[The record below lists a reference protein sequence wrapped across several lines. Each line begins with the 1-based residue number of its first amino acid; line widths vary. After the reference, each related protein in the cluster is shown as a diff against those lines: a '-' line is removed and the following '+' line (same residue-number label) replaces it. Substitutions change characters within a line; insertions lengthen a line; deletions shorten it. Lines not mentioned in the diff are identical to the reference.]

1 MKRFYNLLS
10 FFLLSLVG
18 ITNAVA
24 QDYGQGALLETPEQ
38 IVGKDVLLYEPG
50 TSSDHPSGYLNGS
63 AKWTNTISDACIYNF
78 IKLEKQSAD
87 GHPLYLLQ
95 QKSTGKYVKD
105 PAKIEGSEGESYV
118 EYTDKKEDAFEMTV
132 LNFVEESE
140 GVDNDPRTA
149 ANSGKQDLSEKG
161 FVLCRNEFDI
171 DEETGEQSPVYIAG
185 QWEPS
190 YFPYTDTNVFRIY
203 EFVVL
208 KGADK
213 LMSYV
218 AAFTVDPNN
227 YTTGTTPGTYKK
239 ELVDAADKA
248 YNAANQAL
256 ESGNVTNEQAD
267 KLCAD
272 LKKAYNDL
280 MDKGFNALVDGG
292 YYFIRT
298 TTNHWMTSEKKSGLD
313 FLWGAGGVY
322 EGDKAPAAG
331 EVQVADAKY
340 IWKLTSAGKKDLYYV
355 QNLYTGTY
363 MSAVPNAAF
372 KVDKDC
378 YILTEE
384 KTPLFVAFDGT
395 EDKNNPAAK
404 KLGFVFY
411 QMKADS
417 TKGRQFHSKFA
428 NSGVFEWNDIAN
440 PNNIYLFNDVAKAD
454 IDRIAAEVEQAKL
467 NEKLN
472 TIYGKA
478 LVDYS
483 GSLAISGGTKDADFS
498 NGLTKDST
506 NFFCTVLQSNEGKIA
521 ALADG
526 KFGKN
531 NDVNSY
537 FHTSWSGGQFKPS
550 LDRYHYVG
558 VDLKKEISGGIMV
571 KIAKRRTYNDYPMEF
586 AFFGSNDPKAV
597 RDSAEWTLLG
607 CGKVDWSI
615 GMPLKAGVDP
625 DCEKDTVIPN
635 AIGVAGTTFE
645 GSYRYIKCAAIATQY
660 NINDPIATRGFF
672 CLSEMTVYSPAT
684 IDPNGGLIQQVSE
697 PVRKEI
703 AAALEAAKKEVAAGK
718 ATQPTIDRLQKAYD
732 AFMKELPNPQ
742 ALLDA
747 AKEAKTFANN
757 VESQG
762 FVGEELAQ
770 YAPAGLEALKAAVK
784 AANEYDANG
793 KSAKE
798 ILAEVEKLNT
808 AVATFKEGINLPEA
822 DKIYRLRGASRKA
835 WNKKLISYKAQC
847 YAKNNGNAN
856 TIYFTYPE
864 GATNEAIVT
873 NDNGVIADNEVWETV
888 TSALTDTLNSALTNY
903 YWYVEKAEKGKIV
916 LRNVGTGMYL
926 SAQNGEV
933 GQSVTPVE
941 IPVILSK
948 PLTFV
953 FDAGKDKQLNVN
965 SNGQMVTWADPND
978 WNAQF
983 TFEAVPQI
991 DYAQLAMPVANEAYQ
1006 IVTLPV
1012 TVDAYCVQGTAYSL
1026 VGETD
1031 DKKFALAEITEPI
1044 PAGTPFILGRDVENA
1059 EQALENGAALFDYGM
1074 DAITNVSEL
1083 QYSTK
1088 ALDANGIQGTLCEV
1102 DTVAAGYAYLRG
1114 SKVVA
1119 TKNTVIGVNSGY
1131 FNAKHEKGVA
1141 AGDVNLELGKVVV
1154 DNITNADVVV
1164 LPSVVDVYSVDGV
1177 LVRKNVKAANATKGL
1192 PAGVYVVGKVKV
1204 LVK

>member
-24 QDYGQGALLETPEQ
+24 QDYGQGKLLETPEQ

-50 TSSDHPSGYLNGS
+50 TSSDHPAGYLNGS

-78 IKLEKQSAD
+78 IKLEKQSED

-95 QKSTGKYVKD
+95 QKSTKKYVKD

-132 LNFVEESE
+132 LNFEEI
-140 GVDNDPRTA
+140 VDGAESNPRTA
-149 ANSGKQDLSEKG
+149 ANSNKQDLSVTG

-208 KGADK
+208 KGQEK

-218 AAFTVDPNN
+218 EAFVVDPNN

-239 ELVDAADKA
+239 ELVDAANQA

-256 ESGNVTNEQAD
+256 ESGNVTDEQAD

-363 MSAVPNAAF
+363 MSAETNAAF

-384 KTPLFVAFDGT
+384 KTPLFVAFDGA
-395 EDKNNPAAK
+395 ESKEANSK

-537 FHTSWSGGQFKPS
+537 FHTSWSGGSFTPS

-597 RDSAEWTLLG
+597 VDSAEWTLLG

-660 NINDPIATRGFF
+660 NINDPRGNRGYF

-948 PLTFV
+948 PLMFV

>member
-24 QDYGQGALLETPEQ
+24 QDYGQGKLLETPEQ

-50 TSSDHPSGYLNGS
+50 TSSDHPAGYLNGS

-78 IKLEKQSAD
+78 IKLEKQSED

-95 QKSTGKYVKD
+95 QKSTKKYVKD

-132 LNFVEESE
+132 LNFEEI
-140 GVDNDPRTA
+140 VDGAESNPRTA
-149 ANSGKQDLSEKG
+149 ANSNKQDLSVTG

-208 KGADK
+208 KGQEK

-218 AAFTVDPNN
+218 EAFVVDPNN

-239 ELVDAADKA
+239 ELVDAANQA

-256 ESGNVTNEQAD
+256 ESGNVTDEQAD

-363 MSAVPNAAF
+363 MSAETNAAF

-384 KTPLFVAFDGT
+384 KTPLFVAFDGA
-395 EDKNNPAAK
+395 ESKEANSK

-615 GMPLKAGVDP
+615 GMPLKAGVDA

-660 NINDPIATRGFF
+660 NINNPIATRGFF

>member
-24 QDYGQGALLETPEQ
+24 QDYGQGKLLETPEQ

-50 TSSDHPSGYLNGS
+50 TSSDHPAGYLNGS

-78 IKLEKQSAD
+78 IQLEKQSED

-132 LNFVEESE
+132 LNFKEIVDGAES
-140 GVDNDPRTA
+140 NPRTA
-149 ANSGKQDLSEKG
+149 ANSNKQDLSVTG

-208 KGADK
+208 KGQEK

-218 AAFTVDPNN
+218 EAFVVDPNN

-239 ELVDAADKA
+239 ELVDAANQA

-256 ESGNVTNEQAD
+256 ESGNVTDEQAD

-363 MSAVPNAAF
+363 MSAETNAAF

-384 KTPLFVAFDGT
+384 KTPLFVAFDGA
-395 EDKNNPAAK
+395 ESEEANSK

-483 GSLAISGGTKDADFS
+483 GSLAISGGTKDANFS

-615 GMPLKAGVDP
+615 GMPLKAGVDA

-660 NINDPIATRGFF
+660 NINNPIATRGFF

>member
-24 QDYGQGALLETPEQ
+24 QDYGRGALLETPEQ

-50 TSSDHPSGYLNGS
+50 TSDDHPAGYLNGS
-63 AKWTNTISDACIYNF
+63 AKWTKTISDACIYNF
-78 IKLEKQSAD
+78 IQLDKQSED

-95 QKSTGKYVKD
+95 QKSTGKYVMD
-105 PAKIEGSEGESYV
+105 PAKIEGAEGESHV
-118 EYTDKKEDAFEMTV
+118 TYTSKKEDAFEMTV

-149 ANSGKQDLSEKG
+149 ANSGKQDLSVTG

-190 YFPYTDTNVFRIY
+190 YFPYTDTNVFQIY

-208 KGADK
+208 KGQEK
-213 LMSYV
+213 LMAYV
-218 AAFTVDPNN
+218 DAFTVDPNN

-256 ESGNVTNEQAD
+256 ESGEVTDEQAD

-363 MSAVPNAAF
+363 MSAETNAAF

-384 KTPLFVAFDGT
+384 KTPLFVAFDGA
-395 EDKNNPAAK
+395 ESKEANSK

-467 NEKLN
+467 NEELN

-531 NDVNSY
+531 DDVNSY
-537 FHTSWSGGQFKPS
+537 FHTSWSGGSFTPS

-607 CGKVDWSI
+607 CSKVDWSI
-615 GMPLKAGVDP
+615 GMPLKGGVDP
-625 DCEKDTVIPN
+625 DCDTDTVIPN

-660 NINDPIATRGFF
+660 NINDPIATRGYF

-873 NDNGVIADNEVWETV
+873 NDNDVIADNEVWETV

-965 SNGQMVTWADPND
+965 SNGKMVTWADPND

-1088 ALDANGIQGTLCEV
+1088 ALEANGIQGTLCEV

>member
-24 QDYGQGALLETPEQ
+24 QDYGQGKLLETPEQ

-50 TSSDHPSGYLNGS
+50 TSSDHPAGYLNGS

-78 IKLEKQSAD
+78 IQLEKQSED

-132 LNFVEESE
+132 LNFEEI
-140 GVDNDPRTA
+140 VDGAESNPRTA
-149 ANSGKQDLSEKG
+149 ANSNKQDLSVTG

-208 KGADK
+208 KGQEK

-218 AAFTVDPNN
+218 EAFVVDPNN

-239 ELVDAADKA
+239 ELVDAANQA

-256 ESGNVTNEQAD
+256 ESGNVTDEQAD

-363 MSAVPNAAF
+363 MSAETNAAF
-372 KVDKDC
+372 KVDNDC

-384 KTPLFVAFDGT
+384 KTPLFVAFDGA
-395 EDKNNPAAK
+395 ESKEANSK

-615 GMPLKAGVDP
+615 GMPLKAGVDA

-660 NINDPIATRGFF
+660 NINNPIATRGFF

-1131 FNAKHEKGVA
+1131 FNAKHEKGVT

>member
-24 QDYGQGALLETPEQ
+24 QDYGQGKLLETPEQ

-50 TSSDHPSGYLNGS
+50 TSSDHPAGYLNGS

-78 IKLEKQSAD
+78 IQLEKQSED

-132 LNFVEESE
+132 LNFEEI
-140 GVDNDPRTA
+140 VDGAESNPRTA
-149 ANSGKQDLSEKG
+149 ANSNKQDLSVTG

-208 KGADK
+208 KGQEK

-218 AAFTVDPNN
+218 EAFVVDPNN

-239 ELVDAADKA
+239 ELVDAANQA

-256 ESGNVTNEQAD
+256 ESGNVTDEQAD

-363 MSAVPNAAF
+363 MSAETNAAF

-384 KTPLFVAFDGT
+384 KTPLFVAFDGA
-395 EDKNNPAAK
+395 ESKEANSK

-483 GSLAISGGTKDADFS
+483 GSLAISGGTKDANFS

-615 GMPLKAGVDP
+615 GMPLKAGVDA

-660 NINDPIATRGFF
+660 NINNPIATRGFF

>member
-24 QDYGQGALLETPEQ
+24 QDYGQGALIKTPDG
-38 IVGKDVLLYEPG
+38 IVNKDVLLYEPG
-50 TSSDHPSGYLNGS
+50 TSDDHPAGYLNGS

-78 IKLEKQSAD
+78 IKLDKQSAD

-95 QKSTGKYVKD
+95 QKSTGKYVMD
-105 PAKIEGSEGESYV
+105 PAKIEGAEGESYV
-118 EYTDKKEDAFEMTV
+118 TYTSKKEDAFEMTV
-132 LNFVEESE
+132 LNFVEVAD
-140 GVDNDPRTA
+140 GVEADLRTQ
-149 ANSGKQDLSEKG
+149 ANSNKQDLSETG
-161 FVLCRNEFDI
+161 FVLCRNEFDT
-171 DEETGEQSPVYIAG
+171 DDETGADVPVYIAG

-190 YFPYTDTNVFRIY
+190 YFPYPDTNVFRIY
-203 EFVVL
+203 ELTVL
-208 KGADK
+208 KGQDK
-213 LMSYV
+213 LMAYV
-218 AAFTVDPNN
+218 EAFIVDETKYTV
-227 YTTGTTPGTYKK
+227 GTTPGTYKK
-239 ELVDAADKA
+239 ELVDVAVKA
-248 YNAANQAL
+248 YKDANAAL
-256 ESGNVTNEQAD
+256 EGTVTDEQAD

-280 MDKGFNALVDGG
+280 MEKGFNALVDGG
-292 YYFIRT
+292 YYFIHT

-363 MSAVPNAAF
+363 MSAETNAAF

>member
-149 ANSGKQDLSEKG
+149 ANSGKQDLSVTG

-190 YFPYTDTNVFRIY
+190 YFPYTDTNVFQIY

-208 KGADK
+208 KGQEK
-213 LMSYV
+213 LMAYV
-218 AAFTVDPNN
+218 EAFTVDPNN

-256 ESGNVTNEQAD
+256 ESGEVTDEQAD

-395 EDKNNPAAK
+395 ENKNNPAAK

-597 RDSAEWTLLG
+597 TDSAEWTLLG

-615 GMPLKAGVDP
+615 GMPLKGGVDP
-625 DCEKDTVIPN
+625 DCDTDTVIPN

-660 NINDPIATRGFF
+660 NINNPIATRGFF

-1088 ALDANGIQGTLCEV
+1088 ALEANGIQGTLCEV

>member
-24 QDYGQGALLETPEQ
+24 QDYGQGKLLETPEQ

-50 TSSDHPSGYLNGS
+50 TSSDHPAGYLNGS

-78 IKLEKQSAD
+78 IKLEKQSED

-95 QKSTGKYVKD
+95 QKSTKKYVKD

-132 LNFVEESE
+132 LNFEEI
-140 GVDNDPRTA
+140 VDGAESNPRTA
-149 ANSGKQDLSEKG
+149 ANSNKQDLSVTG

-208 KGADK
+208 KGQEK

-218 AAFTVDPNN
+218 EAFVVDPNN

-239 ELVDAADKA
+239 ELVDAANQA

-256 ESGNVTNEQAD
+256 ESGNVTDEQAD

-363 MSAVPNAAF
+363 MSAETNAAF

-384 KTPLFVAFDGT
+384 KTPLFVAFDGA
-395 EDKNNPAAK
+395 ESKEANSK

-537 FHTSWSGGQFKPS
+537 FHTSWSGGSFTPS

-597 RDSAEWTLLG
+597 VDSAEWTLLG

-660 NINDPIATRGFF
+660 NINDPRGNRGYF

-684 IDPNGGLIQQVSE
+684 IDPNGGLIQQVSQA
-697 PVRKEI
+697 VREEM

-948 PLTFV
+948 PLMFV

>member
-24 QDYGQGALLETPEQ
+24 QDYGQGKLLETPEQ

-50 TSSDHPSGYLNGS
+50 TSSDHPAGYLNGS

-78 IKLEKQSAD
+78 IQLEKQSED

-95 QKSTGKYVKD
+95 QKSTKKYVKD

-132 LNFVEESE
+132 LNFEEI
-140 GVDNDPRTA
+140 VDGAESNPRTA
-149 ANSGKQDLSEKG
+149 ANSNKQDLSVTG

-208 KGADK
+208 KGQEK

-218 AAFTVDPNN
+218 EAFVVDPNN

-239 ELVDAADKA
+239 ELVDAAEKA

-256 ESGNVTNEQAD
+256 ESGEVTDEQAD

-363 MSAVPNAAF
+363 MSAETNAAF

-384 KTPLFVAFDGT
+384 KTPLFVAFDGA
-395 EDKNNPAAK
+395 ESKEANSK

-537 FHTSWSGGQFKPS
+537 FHTSWSGGSFTPS

-597 RDSAEWTLLG
+597 VDSAEWTLLG

-660 NINDPIATRGFF
+660 NINDPRGNRGYF

-684 IDPNGGLIQQVSE
+684 IDPNGGLIQQVSQA
-697 PVRKEI
+697 VREEM
-703 AAALEAAKKEVAAGK
+703 ATALEAAKKEVAAGK

-948 PLTFV
+948 PLMFV

>member
-50 TSSDHPSGYLNGS
+50 TSSDHPAGYLNGS

-78 IKLEKQSAD
+78 IKLEKQSED

-95 QKSTGKYVKD
+95 QKSTKKYVKD

-132 LNFVEESE
+132 LNFEEI
-140 GVDNDPRTA
+140 VDGAESNPRTA
-149 ANSGKQDLSEKG
+149 ANSNKQDLSVTG

-208 KGADK
+208 KGQEK

-218 AAFTVDPNN
+218 EAFVVDPNN

-239 ELVDAADKA
+239 ELVDAANQA

-256 ESGNVTNEQAD
+256 VSGNVTDEQAD

-363 MSAVPNAAF
+363 MSAETNAAF

-384 KTPLFVAFDGT
+384 KTPLFVAFDGA
-395 EDKNNPAAK
+395 ESKEANSK

-483 GSLAISGGTKDADFS
+483 GSLAISGGTKDANFS

-597 RDSAEWTLLG
+597 VDSAEWTLLG

-615 GMPLKAGVDP
+615 GMPLKGGVDP
-625 DCEKDTVIPN
+625 DCDTDTVIPN

-684 IDPNGGLIQQVSE
+684 IDPNDGLIQQVSE

-948 PLTFV
+948 PLMFV

>member
-24 QDYGQGALLETPEQ
+24 QDYGQGALIKTPDG
-38 IVGKDVLLYEPG
+38 IVNKDVLLYEPG
-50 TSSDHPSGYLNGS
+50 TSDDHPAGYLNGS

-78 IKLEKQSAD
+78 IKLDKQSAD

-95 QKSTGKYVKD
+95 QKSTGKYVMD
-105 PAKIEGSEGESYV
+105 PAKIEGAEGESYV
-118 EYTDKKEDAFEMTV
+118 TYTSKKEDAFEMTV
-132 LNFVEESE
+132 LNFVEVAD
-140 GVDNDPRTA
+140 GVEADLRTQ
-149 ANSGKQDLSEKG
+149 ANSNKQDLSETG
-161 FVLCRNEFDI
+161 FVLCRNEFDT
-171 DEETGEQSPVYIAG
+171 DDETGADVPVYIAG

-190 YFPYTDTNVFRIY
+190 YFPYPDTNVFRIY
-203 EFVVL
+203 ELTVL
-208 KGADK
+208 KGQDK
-213 LMSYV
+213 LMAYV
-218 AAFTVDPNN
+218 EAFIVDETKYTV
-227 YTTGTTPGTYKK
+227 GTTPGTYKK
-239 ELVDAADKA
+239 ELVDVAVKA
-248 YNAANQAL
+248 YKDANVAL
-256 ESGNVTNEQAD
+256 EGTVTDEQAD

-280 MDKGFNALVDGG
+280 MEKGFNALVDGG
-292 YYFIRT
+292 YYFIHT

-313 FLWGAGGVY
+313 FLWGATGVY

-331 EVQVADAKY
+331 DVQVADAKY

-363 MSAVPNAAF
+363 MSAVTNAAF

-597 RDSAEWTLLG
+597 VDSAEWTLLG

-615 GMPLKAGVDP
+615 GMPLKAGVDA

-684 IDPNGGLIQQVSE
+684 IDPNGGLIQQVSQA
-697 PVRKEI
+697 VREEM
-703 AAALEAAKKEVAAGK
+703 ATALEAAKKEVAAGK

-948 PLTFV
+948 PLMFV

>member
-24 QDYGQGALLETPEQ
+24 QDYGQGKLLETPEQ

-50 TSSDHPSGYLNGS
+50 TSSDHPAGYLNGS

-78 IKLEKQSAD
+78 IKLEKQSED

-95 QKSTGKYVKD
+95 QKSTKKYVKD

-132 LNFVEESE
+132 LNFEEI
-140 GVDNDPRTA
+140 VDGAESNPRTA
-149 ANSGKQDLSEKG
+149 ANSNKQDLSVTG

-208 KGADK
+208 KGQEK

-218 AAFTVDPNN
+218 EAFVVDPNN

-239 ELVDAADKA
+239 ELVDAANQA

-256 ESGNVTNEQAD
+256 ESGNVTDEQAD

-363 MSAVPNAAF
+363 MSAETNAAF

-384 KTPLFVAFDGT
+384 KTPLFVAFDGA
-395 EDKNNPAAK
+395 ESKEANSK

-472 TIYGKA
+472 TVYGKA

-537 FHTSWSGGQFKPS
+537 FHTSWSGGSFTPS

-597 RDSAEWTLLG
+597 VDSAEWTLLG

-660 NINDPIATRGFF
+660 NINDPRGNRGYF

-757 VESQG
+757 VEKQG

-948 PLTFV
+948 PLMFV

-1088 ALDANGIQGTLCEV
+1088 ALEANGIQGTLCEV

>member
-24 QDYGQGALLETPEQ
+24 QDYGQGALIKTPDG
-38 IVGKDVLLYEPG
+38 IVNKDVLLYEPG
-50 TSSDHPSGYLNGS
+50 TSDDHPAGYLNGS

-78 IKLEKQSAD
+78 IKLDKQSAD

-95 QKSTGKYVKD
+95 QKSTGKYVMD
-105 PAKIEGSEGESYV
+105 PAKIEGAEGESYV
-118 EYTDKKEDAFEMTV
+118 TYTSKKEDAFEMTV
-132 LNFVEESE
+132 LNFVEVAD
-140 GVDNDPRTA
+140 GVEADLRTQ
-149 ANSGKQDLSEKG
+149 ANSNKQDLSETG
-161 FVLCRNEFDI
+161 FVLCRNEFDT
-171 DEETGEQSPVYIAG
+171 DDETGADVPVYIAG

-190 YFPYTDTNVFRIY
+190 YFPYPDTNVFRIY
-203 EFVVL
+203 ELTVL
-208 KGADK
+208 KGQDK
-213 LMSYV
+213 LMAYV
-218 AAFTVDPNN
+218 EAFIVDETKYTV
-227 YTTGTTPGTYKK
+227 GTTPGTYKK
-239 ELVDAADKA
+239 ELVDVAVKA
-248 YNAANQAL
+248 YKDANAAL
-256 ESGNVTNEQAD
+256 EGTVTDEQAD

-280 MDKGFNALVDGG
+280 MEKGFNALVDGG
-292 YYFIRT
+292 YYFIHT

-757 VESQG
+757 VEKQG

>member
-24 QDYGQGALLETPEQ
+24 QDYGQGKLLETPEQ

-50 TSSDHPSGYLNGS
+50 TSSDHPAGYLNGS

-78 IKLEKQSAD
+78 IKLEKQSED

-95 QKSTGKYVKD
+95 QKSTKKYVKD

-132 LNFVEESE
+132 LNFEEI
-140 GVDNDPRTA
+140 VDGAESNPRTA
-149 ANSGKQDLSEKG
+149 ANSNKQDLSVTG

-208 KGADK
+208 KGQEK

-218 AAFTVDPNN
+218 EAFVVDPNN

-239 ELVDAADKA
+239 ELVDAANQA

-256 ESGNVTNEQAD
+256 ESGNVTDEQAD

-363 MSAVPNAAF
+363 MSAETNAAF

-384 KTPLFVAFDGT
+384 KTPLFVAFDGA
-395 EDKNNPAAK
+395 ESKEANSK

-597 RDSAEWTLLG
+597 VDSAEWTLLG

-757 VESQG
+757 VEKQG

-873 NDNGVIADNEVWETV
+873 NDNGVIADDEVWETV
-888 TSALTDTLNSALTNY
+888 TSALADTLNSALTNY

-948 PLTFV
+948 PLMFV

-1088 ALDANGIQGTLCEV
+1088 ALEANGIQGTLCEV

-1131 FNAKHEKGVA
+1131 FNAKHEKGVP
-1141 AGDVNLELGKVVV
+1141 AGKVNLELGKVVV

>member
-24 QDYGQGALLETPEQ
+24 QDYGQGKLLETPEQ

-50 TSSDHPSGYLNGS
+50 TSSDHPAGYLNGS

-78 IKLEKQSAD
+78 IKLEKQSED

-95 QKSTGKYVKD
+95 QKSTKKYVKD

-132 LNFVEESE
+132 LNFEEI
-140 GVDNDPRTA
+140 VDGAESNPRTA
-149 ANSGKQDLSEKG
+149 ANSNKQDLSVTG

-208 KGADK
+208 KGQEK

-218 AAFTVDPNN
+218 EAFVVDPNN

-239 ELVDAADKA
+239 ELVDAANQA

-256 ESGNVTNEQAD
+256 ESGNVTDEQAD

-363 MSAVPNAAF
+363 MSAETNAAF

-384 KTPLFVAFDGT
+384 KTPLFVAFDGA
-395 EDKNNPAAK
+395 ESKEANSK

-537 FHTSWSGGQFKPS
+537 FHTSWSGGSFTPS

-597 RDSAEWTLLG
+597 VDSAEWTLLG

-660 NINDPIATRGFF
+660 NINDPRGNRGYF

-948 PLTFV
+948 PLMFV

-1088 ALDANGIQGTLCEV
+1088 ALEANGIQGTLCEV

>member
-24 QDYGQGALLETPEQ
+24 QDYGQGKLLETPEQ

-50 TSSDHPSGYLNGS
+50 TSSDHPAGYLNGS

-78 IKLEKQSAD
+78 IQLEKQSED

-132 LNFVEESE
+132 LNFEEI
-140 GVDNDPRTA
+140 VDGAESNPRTA
-149 ANSGKQDLSEKG
+149 ANSNKQDLSVTG

-208 KGADK
+208 KGQEK

-218 AAFTVDPNN
+218 EAFVVDPNN

-239 ELVDAADKA
+239 EFVDAANQA

-256 ESGNVTNEQAD
+256 ESGNVTDEQAD

-363 MSAVPNAAF
+363 MSAETNAAF

-384 KTPLFVAFDGT
+384 KTPLFVAFDGAEST
-395 EDKNNPAAK
+395 EANSK

-615 GMPLKAGVDP
+615 GMPLKAGVDA

-660 NINDPIATRGFF
+660 NINNPIATRGFF

-1131 FNAKHEKGVA
+1131 FNAKHEKGVT

>member
-24 QDYGQGALLETPEQ
+24 QDYGRGALLETPEQ

-50 TSSDHPSGYLNGS
+50 TSDDHPAGYLNGS
-63 AKWTNTISDACIYNF
+63 AKWTKTISDACIYNF
-78 IKLEKQSAD
+78 IQLDKQSED

-95 QKSTGKYVKD
+95 QKSTGKYVMD
-105 PAKIEGSEGESYV
+105 PAKIEGAEGESYV
-118 EYTDKKEDAFEMTV
+118 TYTSKKEDAFEMTV

-149 ANSGKQDLSEKG
+149 ANSGKQDLSVTG

-190 YFPYTDTNVFRIY
+190 YFPYTDTNVFQIY

-208 KGADK
+208 KGQEK
-213 LMSYV
+213 LMAYV
-218 AAFTVDPNN
+218 EAFTVDPNN

-256 ESGNVTNEQAD
+256 ESGEVTDEQAD

-363 MSAVPNAAF
+363 MSAETNAAF

-384 KTPLFVAFDGT
+384 KTPLFVAFDGA
-395 EDKNNPAAK
+395 ESKEANSK

-483 GSLAISGGTKDADFS
+483 GSLAISGGTKDANFS

-597 RDSAEWTLLG
+597 TDSAEWTLLG

-615 GMPLKAGVDP
+615 GMPLKGGVDP
-625 DCEKDTVIPN
+625 DCDTDTVIPN

-684 IDPNGGLIQQVSE
+684 IDPNGGLIQQVSQA
-697 PVRKEI
+697 VREEM

-948 PLTFV
+948 PLMFV

-1088 ALDANGIQGTLCEV
+1088 ALEANGIQGTLCEV

>member
-24 QDYGQGALLETPEQ
+24 QDYGQGKLLETPEQ

-50 TSSDHPSGYLNGS
+50 TSSDHPAGYLNGS

-78 IKLEKQSAD
+78 IKLEKQSED

-132 LNFVEESE
+132 LNFEEI
-140 GVDNDPRTA
+140 VDGAESNPRTA
-149 ANSGKQDLSEKG
+149 ANSNKQDLSVTG

-208 KGADK
+208 KGQEK

-218 AAFTVDPNN
+218 EAFVVDPNN

-239 ELVDAADKA
+239 ELVDAANQA

-256 ESGNVTNEQAD
+256 ESGEVTDEQAD

-363 MSAVPNAAF
+363 MSAETNAAF

-384 KTPLFVAFDGT
+384 KTPLFVAFDGA
-395 EDKNNPAAK
+395 ESKEANSK

-537 FHTSWSGGQFKPS
+537 FHTSWSGGSFTPS

-597 RDSAEWTLLG
+597 VDSAEWTLLG

-660 NINDPIATRGFF
+660 NINDPRGNRGYF

-684 IDPNGGLIQQVSE
+684 IDPNGGLIQQVSQA
-697 PVRKEI
+697 VREEM

-1088 ALDANGIQGTLCEV
+1088 ALEANGIQGTLCEV

>member
-24 QDYGQGALLETPEQ
+24 QDYGQGKLLETPEQ

-50 TSSDHPSGYLNGS
+50 TSDDHPAGYLNGS

-78 IKLEKQSAD
+78 IQLEKQSED

-132 LNFVEESE
+132 LNFEEI
-140 GVDNDPRTA
+140 VDGAESNPRTA
-149 ANSGKQDLSEKG
+149 ANSNKQDLSVTG

-208 KGADK
+208 KGQEK

-218 AAFTVDPNN
+218 EAFVVDPNN

-239 ELVDAADKA
+239 ELVDAANQA

-256 ESGNVTNEQAD
+256 ESGNVTDEQAD

-363 MSAVPNAAF
+363 MSAETNAAF

-384 KTPLFVAFDGT
+384 KTPLFVAFDGA
-395 EDKNNPAAK
+395 ESKEANSK

-526 KFGKN
+526 NFGKH

-597 RDSAEWTLLG
+597 VDSAEWTLLG

-615 GMPLKAGVDP
+615 GMPLKAGVDA

-983 TFEAVPQI
+983 TFEVVPQI

-1088 ALDANGIQGTLCEV
+1088 ALEANGIQGTLCEV

>member
-24 QDYGQGALLETPEQ
+24 QDYGQGALIKTPDG
-38 IVGKDVLLYEPG
+38 IVNKDVLLYEPG
-50 TSSDHPSGYLNGS
+50 TSDDHPAGYLNGS

-78 IKLEKQSAD
+78 IKLDKQSAD

-95 QKSTGKYVKD
+95 QKSTGKYVMD
-105 PAKIEGSEGESYV
+105 PAKIEGAEGESYV
-118 EYTDKKEDAFEMTV
+118 TYTSKKEDAFEMTV
-132 LNFVEESE
+132 LNFVEVAD
-140 GVDNDPRTA
+140 GVEADLRTQ
-149 ANSGKQDLSEKG
+149 ANSNKQDLSETG
-161 FVLCRNEFDI
+161 FVLCRNEFDT
-171 DEETGEQSPVYIAG
+171 DDETGADVPVYIAG

-190 YFPYTDTNVFRIY
+190 YFPYPDTNVFRIY
-203 EFVVL
+203 ELTVL
-208 KGADK
+208 KGQDK
-213 LMSYV
+213 LMAYV
-218 AAFTVDPNN
+218 EAFIVDETKYTV
-227 YTTGTTPGTYKK
+227 GTTPGTYKK
-239 ELVDAADKA
+239 ELVDVAVKA
-248 YNAANQAL
+248 YKDANAAL
-256 ESGNVTNEQAD
+256 EGTVTDEQAD

-280 MDKGFNALVDGG
+280 MEKGFNALVDGG
-292 YYFIRT
+292 YYFIHT

-313 FLWGAGGVY
+313 FLWGATGVY

-331 EVQVADAKY
+331 DVQVADAKY

-660 NINDPIATRGFF
+660 NINNPIATRGFF

>member
-24 QDYGQGALLETPEQ
+24 QDYGQGKLLETPEQ

-50 TSSDHPSGYLNGS
+50 TSSDHPAGYLNGS

-78 IKLEKQSAD
+78 IKLEKQSED

-95 QKSTGKYVKD
+95 QKSTKKYVKD

-132 LNFVEESE
+132 LNFEEI
-140 GVDNDPRTA
+140 VDGAESNPRTA
-149 ANSGKQDLSEKG
+149 ANSNKQDLSVTG

-208 KGADK
+208 KGQEK

-218 AAFTVDPNN
+218 EAFVVDPNN

-239 ELVDAADKA
+239 ELVDAANQA

-256 ESGNVTNEQAD
+256 ESGNVTDEQAD

-363 MSAVPNAAF
+363 MSAETNAAF

-384 KTPLFVAFDGT
+384 KTPLFVAFDGA
-395 EDKNNPAAK
+395 ESKEANSK

-537 FHTSWSGGQFKPS
+537 FHTSWSGGSFTPS

-597 RDSAEWTLLG
+597 VDSAEWTLLG

-660 NINDPIATRGFF
+660 NINDPRGNRGYF

-757 VESQG
+757 VEKQG

-948 PLTFV
+948 PLMFV

>member
-24 QDYGQGALLETPEQ
+24 QDYGQGKLLETPEQ

-50 TSSDHPSGYLNGS
+50 TSSDHPAGYLNGS

-78 IKLEKQSAD
+78 IKLEKQSED

-95 QKSTGKYVKD
+95 QKSTKKYVKD

-132 LNFVEESE
+132 LNFEEI
-140 GVDNDPRTA
+140 VDGAESNPRTA
-149 ANSGKQDLSEKG
+149 ANSNKQDLSVTG

-208 KGADK
+208 KGQEK

-218 AAFTVDPNN
+218 EAFVVDPNN

-256 ESGNVTNEQAD
+256 DSGEVTDEQAD

-363 MSAVPNAAF
+363 MSAETNAAF

-384 KTPLFVAFDGT
+384 KTPLFVAFDGA
-395 EDKNNPAAK
+395 ESKEANSK

-440 PNNIYLFNDVAKAD
+440 PNNIYLFNDVAKTD

-537 FHTSWSGGQFKPS
+537 FHTSWSGGSFTPS

-597 RDSAEWTLLG
+597 VDSAEWTLLG

-660 NINDPIATRGFF
+660 NINDPRGNRGYF

>member
-24 QDYGQGALLETPEQ
+24 QDYGQGKLLETPEQ

-50 TSSDHPSGYLNGS
+50 TSSDHPAGYLNGS

-78 IKLEKQSAD
+78 IKLEKQSED

-95 QKSTGKYVKD
+95 QKSTKKYVKD

-132 LNFVEESE
+132 LNFEEI
-140 GVDNDPRTA
+140 VDGAESNPRTA
-149 ANSGKQDLSEKG
+149 ANSNKQDLSVTG

-208 KGADK
+208 KGQEK

-218 AAFTVDPNN
+218 EAFVVDPNN

-239 ELVDAADKA
+239 ELVDAANQA

-256 ESGNVTNEQAD
+256 ESGNVTDEQAD

-363 MSAVPNAAF
+363 MSAETNAAF

-384 KTPLFVAFDGT
+384 KTPLFVAFDGA
-395 EDKNNPAAK
+395 ESKEANSK

-660 NINDPIATRGFF
+660 NINDPIATHGFF

-757 VESQG
+757 VEKQG

-808 AVATFKEGINLPEA
+808 AMATFKEGINLPEA

-873 NDNGVIADNEVWETV
+873 NDNGVIADDEVWETV
-888 TSALTDTLNSALTNY
+888 TSALADTLNSALTNY

-948 PLTFV
+948 PLMFV

-1088 ALDANGIQGTLCEV
+1088 ALEANGIQGTLCEV

>member
-24 QDYGQGALLETPEQ
+24 QDYGQGKLLETPEQ

-208 KGADK
+208 KGQDK

-218 AAFTVDPNN
+218 AAFEVDQNK
-227 YTTGTTPGTYKK
+227 YTAGTTPGTYN
-239 ELVDAADKA
+239 EAILNAAVKA
-248 YNAANQAL
+248 YEAATKGL
-256 ESGNVTNEQAD
+256 ENEAISDAEAD

-757 VESQG
+757 VEKQG

-808 AVATFKEGINLPEA
+808 AMATFKEGINLPEA

-873 NDNGVIADNEVWETV
+873 NDNGVIADDEVWETV
-888 TSALTDTLNSALTNY
+888 TSALADTLNSALTNY

-948 PLTFV
+948 PLMFV

>member
-24 QDYGQGALLETPEQ
+24 QDYGQGKLLETPEQ

-50 TSSDHPSGYLNGS
+50 TSSDHPAGYLNGS

-78 IKLEKQSAD
+78 IKLEKQSED

-95 QKSTGKYVKD
+95 QKSTKKYVKD

-132 LNFVEESE
+132 LNFEEI
-140 GVDNDPRTA
+140 VDGAESNPRTA
-149 ANSGKQDLSEKG
+149 ANSNKQDLSVTG

-208 KGADK
+208 KGQEK

-218 AAFTVDPNN
+218 EAFVVDPNN

-239 ELVDAADKA
+239 ELVDAANQA

-363 MSAVPNAAF
+363 MSAETNAAF

-384 KTPLFVAFDGT
+384 KTPLFVAFDGA
-395 EDKNNPAAK
+395 ESKEANSK

-537 FHTSWSGGQFKPS
+537 FHTSWSGGSFTPS

-597 RDSAEWTLLG
+597 VDSAEWTLLG

-660 NINDPIATRGFF
+660 NINDPRGNRGYF

-948 PLTFV
+948 PLMFV